1 MIKEIKTCEVCD
13 NSKLHQVLDLG
24 NHPLCDDLIPISE
37 SIENETYPIVILFC
51 KNCKTAHQ
59 KYQVLKNVLF
69 PQQYHYRSR
78 FTNDVLN
85 GMKLLSS
92 EVQSYYSSLE
102 GKKVL
107 DIGCNDGSLLN
118 FFKSLGAT
126 TIGVEPTSAFN
137 DIDLLKHNCYNEYF
151 DSDISKKIF
160 LEYGKVD
167 VITFTNVFAHI
178 DDLNGLINALKILMD
193 DNTLIVIENH
203 YLGSVIE
210 GNQFDTF
217 YHEHP
222 RTYSL
227 ESFVKIAEKLE
238 RKIVKAKFPKRYGG
252 NIQIFMG
259 KSESE
264 EINLND
270 VIKSEKDFYGSFEKM
285 NDHINN
291 WIHSKNKQLVQ
302 IFKTHGKIK
311 AKAFPGRA
319 AILIQ
324 LLNLNE
330 EMIEAVYE
338 KTGSIKI
345 GNFVPGTKIQIKSD
359 EELFETIESEDY
371 IVNFAWHIDKEIEDY
386 LRLKGFRGEL
396 INIH

>member
-24 NHPLCDDLIPISE
+24 KHPLCDDLIPISE

-59 KYQVLKNVLF
+59 KYQVLKNVLC

-270 VIKSEKDFYGSFEKM
+270 VIKSEKDFYSSFEKM